1 MRYTL
6 MNKGN
11 EVLLA
16 VMYLLGEVWG
26 RTYLQKL
33 LFLLNTEIFD
43 NTLFTFASYKYG
55 PFSIDINTAITGFLK
70 ENLMK
75 EHEEQT
81 KSSTIAYR
89 YTLTRKGKQVAK
101 QIFQQ
106 NLSNDEQ
113 RALKEYTN
121 RFETFTPTDLL
132 LYVYKKYPEFTRYSI
147 FNKHH

>member
-1 MRYTL
+1 

-11 EVLLA
+11 EVLLSTL
-16 VMYLLGEVWG
+16 YLLGEVWG

-33 LFLLNTEIFD
+33 LFLLNTELFD
-43 NTLFTFASYKYG
+43 DTLFSFTGYKYG
-55 PFSIDINTAITGFLK
+55 PFSNEINMAISNFLR

-81 KSSTIAYR
+81 KRSTIAYR
-89 YTLTRKGKQVAK
+89 YTLTRKGKKIAK

-106 NLSNDEQ
+106 NLSCEEQ
-113 RALKEYTN
+113 RALKEYTH

-132 LYVYKKYPEFTRYSI
+132 LFVYKKYPEFTRYSI
-147 FNKHH
+147 FNKYPR